1 MRLGDSSPKRIR
13 SNFLTEGGL
22 EVRIGSD
29 GQIRLAQEVNV
40 EKLRRR
46 PSEEARHGRD
56 RQGHGCV

>member
-1 MRLGDSSPKRIR
+1 MRLGDSSPKKIR

-40 EKLRRR
+40 EKLRRG
-46 PSEEARHGRD
+46 PSEGARHGRD
-56 RQGHGCV
+56 RLGHGCE